1 MARVVTEERDRCDVL
16 VRRIGATE
24 RKRGLNPIIAVEWCV
39 VASISTMVCLCV
51 GVVLVLVCGVDCGSV
66 VGGRSVVGRWW

>member
-39 VASISTMVCLCV
+39 VASTMVISFNL
-51 GVVLVLVCGVDCGSV
+51 GHSDH
-66 VGGRSVVGRWW
+66 